1 MGKKR
6 IRILAVILAFAVF
19 FSCGAV
25 LVAEEEPPVRQ

>member
-19 FSCGAV
+19 FSCGAI
-25 LVAEEEPPVRQ
+25 LVAEE